1 MRPLLSPFY
10 FMEVKMSVFDYKTI
24 EKKWQKF
31 WEDNET
37 FKTDVNDFSK
47 PKFYALDMFPYPSG
61 VGLQIPSVYRRSSM
75 QYRPAIIRPDSPRRI
90 SIILPNSSRAW
101 VSLTTGQRSFPL
113 PIRITTSGHSGSSN
127 SSSWTVMQDV
137 SRCRST
143 GVKNWAASWPMMKS
157 LTASRK
163 EAVIRSSART

>member
-61 VGLQIPSVYRRSSM
+61 VGLH
-75 QYRPAIIRPDSPRRI
+75 A
-90 SIILPNSSRAW
+90 
-101 VSLTTGQRSFPL
+101 
-113 PIRITTSGHSGSSN
+113 GHPEGY
-127 SSSWTVMQDV
+127 TATDVV
-137 SRCRST
+137 SRYKRMKGFNVLHPMGFDSFGLPAEQYAIQT
-143 GVKNWAASWPMMKS
+143 GNHPAGFTQKNIDHFTEQLKGLGFSYDW
-157 LTASRK
+157 
-163 EAVIRSSART
+163 